1 MHVTW
6 VAYEG
11 QEDGG
16 LLTRVCLSVPA
27 CQMAPGD
34 RPSITLTMSLIQER
48 EGTTTMEEQ
57 KKEPGLEL
65 GQAGLHHHPNSLAFF
80 HLFFSLNGLNIY
92 PVSAICPFIPRL
104 VTQKDLGK

>member
-1 MHVTW
+1 MQAKTTVSRACFLLSPCSAVHVTW

-11 QEDGG
+11 QEDRR

-27 CQMAPGD
+27 CQMTTGD

-57 KKEPGLEL
+57 KKERGLEL
-65 GQAGLHHHPNSLAFF
+65 GQAALHHHLILL
-80 HLFFSLNGLNIY
+80 LFFIFSL
-92 PVSAICPFIPRL
+92 VSTVQISIR
-104 VTQKDLGK
+104 